1 MQFLLHLGRDIRVA
15 VRFKKDDVPLNT
27 VNLKAT
33 MSQLEDMRIFA
44 EAVDAQSF
52 TAAADR
58 LGLSKQFVSKRIA
71 ALEKRLGARLL
82 LRSTRRLRVTDLG
95 LAYHERAQRI
105 LLEVDDAEQ
114 MIASQTA
121 APRGVLR
128 LSAPMTFATLH
139 LGSVIPVFLQRHPE
153 VSVELELNDR
163 TVDLIG
169 EGYDMAVRIGTLADS
184 VLVARRIAPVQLITC
199 ASPEYLRVRGTPM
212 TPEQLAA
219 HDCLIYGHA
228 RHSEWTFRVG
238 GRARRVTVSGRMRA
252 NNGEMLRE
260 AAIEG
265 MGVISLPDF
274 IVAAAL
280 ADGRLVEVLDAF
292 RPDGFTVYAVY
303 PQHRQSS
310 LLVRAFSD
318 FLVERFGQLQN

>member
-1 MQFLLHLGRDIRVA
+1 MNH
-15 VRFKKDDVPLNT
+15 
-27 VNLKAT
+27 
-33 MSQLEDMRIFA
+33 LEDMRIFV
-44 EAVDAQSF
+44 ETVDAQSF
-52 TAAADR
+52 TATAER

-82 LRSTRRLRVTDLG
+82 VRTTRHLRVTDLG

-114 MIASQTA
+114 MITSQTA
-121 APRGVLR
+121 TPRGTLR

-139 LGSVIPVFLQRHPE
+139 MGSLIPEFMRRHPE
-153 VSVELELNDR
+153 VSIELELNDR
-163 TVDLIG
+163 TVDLVG

-184 VLVARRIAPVQLITC
+184 SLLARGIASVQLITC
-199 ASPEYLRVRGTPM
+199 ASPDYLRLHDMPVVPD
-212 TPEQLAA
+212 QLGS

-228 RHSEWTFRVG
+228 RHSEWTFRIE
-238 GRARRVTVSGRMRA
+238 GRARKVAVSGRMRA
-252 NNGEMLRE
+252 NNGEMLCH
-260 AAIEG
+260 AAIQN
-265 MGVISLPDF
+265 MGITNLPDF

-280 ADGRLVEVLDAF
+280 ADGRLVEVLSSF
-292 RPDGFTVYAVY
+292 RPEAFTIYAVY

-318 FLVERFGQLQN
+318 FLVEHFRLQSA

>member
-1 MQFLLHLGRDIRVA
+1 
-15 VRFKKDDVPLNT
+15 
-27 VNLKAT
+27 
-33 MSQLEDMRIFA
+33 MSQLEDMRIFT
-44 EAVDAQSF
+44 ESVDAQSF
-52 TAAADR
+52 TAAAER

-82 LRSTRRLRVTDLG
+82 VRSTRRLRVTDLG

-121 APRGVLR
+121 VPRGMLR

-139 LGSVIPVFLQRHPE
+139 MAPLIPVFMQRHPE
-153 VSVELELNDR
+153 VSIELELNDR

-184 VLVARRIAPVQLITC
+184 SLVARRIAAVQLVTC
-199 ASPEYLRVRGTPM
+199 ASPEYLSARGTPT
-212 TPEQLAA
+212 TPELLTA
-219 HDCLIYGHA
+219 HDCLLYGHA
-228 RHSEWTFRVG
+228 HHSEWTFMGSGRTRKVTVG
-238 GRARRVTVSGRMRA
+238 GRMRS

-260 AAIEG
+260 AAIAG
-265 MGVISLPDF
+265 MGIICLPDF
-274 IVAAAL
+274 IVATAL
-280 ADGRLVEVLDAF
+280 ADGRLVEVLSPF
-292 RPDGFTVYAVY
+292 RPEAFTVYAVY

-310 LLVRAFSD
+310 LLVRVFSD
-318 FLVERFGQLQN
+318 FLVERFGEGQM

>member
-1 MQFLLHLGRDIRVA
+1 M
-15 VRFKKDDVPLNT
+15 N
-27 VNLKAT
+27 
-33 MSQLEDMRIFA
+33 QLEDMRIFA

-52 TAAADR
+52 TAAAEK

-82 LRSTRRLRVTDLG
+82 VRTTRRLRVTDLG

-121 APRGVLR
+121 VPRGTLR

-139 LGSVIPVFLQRHPE
+139 LGPLIPEFMQRHPE

-184 VLVARRIAPVQLITC
+184 SLVARRIAPVELITC
-199 ASPEYLRVRGTPM
+199 ASPAYLGVHGTPAV
-212 TPEQLAA
+212 PDQLGA
-219 HDCLIYGHA
+219 HDCLIYGHV
-228 RHSEWTFRVG
+228 RRSEWAFRVAG
-238 GRARRVTVSGRMRA
+238 HPRKVTVSGRMRA
-252 NNGEMLRE
+252 NNGEMLCN
-260 AAIEG
+260 AAIKN
-265 MGVISLPDF
+265 MGIANLPDF

-280 ADGRLVEVLDAF
+280 ADGRLVEVLGAF
-292 RPDGFTVYAVY
+292 RPVGYTVYAVY

-318 FLVERFGQLQN
+318 FLVERFRTRST

>member
-1 MQFLLHLGRDIRVA
+1 M
-15 VRFKKDDVPLNT
+15 N
-27 VNLKAT
+27 
-33 MSQLEDMRIFA
+33 QLEDMRIFA
-44 EAVDAQSF
+44 ETVDAQSF

-82 LRSTRRLRVTDLG
+82 VRSTRHLRVTNLG

-105 LLEVDDAEQ
+105 LLDVDAAEQ
-114 MIASQTA
+114 MITSQTA
-121 APRGVLR
+121 TPRGVLR

-139 LGSVIPVFLQRHPE
+139 LGLLIPTFMQRHPE

-163 TVDLIG
+163 MVDLIG

-184 VLVARRIAPVQLITC
+184 SLVMRRITSVQLITC
-199 ASPEYLRVRGTPM
+199 ASPDYLRRHDVPKA
-212 TPEQLAA
+212 PEQLAA
-219 HDCLIYGHA
+219 HACLTYGHT
-228 RHSEWTFRVG
+228 RHGEWIYRVG
-238 GRARRVTVSGRMRA
+238 ERTSKVAVSGPMRS
-252 NNGEMLRE
+252 NNGEMLRD
-260 AAIEG
+260 AAIAG
-265 MGVISLPDF
+265 LGLISLPDF

-280 ADGRLVEVLDAF
+280 ADGRLVAVLEAF
-292 RPDGFTVYAVY
+292 RPEGFSVYAVY

-318 FLVERFGQLQN
+318 FLVECFREGGA

>member
-1 MQFLLHLGRDIRVA
+1 M
-15 VRFKKDDVPLNT
+15 N
-27 VNLKAT
+27 
-33 MSQLEDMRIFA
+33 QLEDMRIFV
-44 EAVDAQSF
+44 ETVDAQSF

-82 LRSTRRLRVTDLG
+82 VRSTRQLRVTDLG

-105 LLEVDDAEQ
+105 LEEVDAAEQ
-114 MIASQTA
+114 LITSQTA
-121 APRGVLR
+121 APRGLLR

-139 LGSVIPVFLQRHPE
+139 LGPVIPAFMQRHPE
-153 VSVELELNDR
+153 VVVELELNDR

-184 VLVARRIAPVQLITC
+184 SLIARRIAAVQLITC
-199 ASPEYLRVRGTPM
+199 ASPDYLRRHGTPSA
-212 TPEQLAA
+212 PGELVSHA
-219 HDCLIYGHA
+219 CLTYGRA
-228 RHSEWTFRVG
+228 RRGEWTFRVE
-238 GRARRVTVSGRMRA
+238 GRVRKVSVSGPMRA
-252 NNGEMLRE
+252 NNGEMLRD
-260 AAIEG
+260 AAVAGLGI
-265 MGVISLPDF
+265 VSLPDF

-280 ADGRLVEVLDAF
+280 ADRRLVPVLGKF
-292 RPDGFTVYAVY
+292 RPEGINVYVVY

-318 FLVERFGQLQN
+318 FLAERFSTTGA